1 MKNVSFY
8 TFTVVCL
15 FLQPITLWAISWLM
29 MSPVS
34 IYLLKLKSRN
44 TRKGYEICSKLT
56 MKHQNEDSHA
66 PFSIVSI
73 IHFEQVNV
81 RENA

>member
-8 TFTVVCL
+8 TFTVVGL

-44 TRKGYEICSKLT
+44 TRKGCEICSKLT

>member
-1 MKNVSFY
+1 
-8 TFTVVCL
+8 
-15 FLQPITLWAISWLM
+15 
-29 MSPVS
+29 
-34 IYLLKLKSRN
+34 
-44 TRKGYEICSKLT
+44 
-56 MKHQNEDSHA
+56 MKHQNEDSHV

>member
-56 MKHQNEDSHA
+56 MKHQNEDSHG